1 MRLHSFHNLFLK
13 YIHVI
18 SSGSPLR
25 DKLNIGILALEEK
38 GTLEKLRNKW
48 WKSGG
53 LNCQDEVNAYK
64 LGFENIGGAFILL
77 LLGISLVLIIAVIE
91 SICAGNRGKLLRPKA
106 SRDSLRLIVD
116 EVLSA
121 KI

>member
-1 MRLHSFHNLFLK
+1 M
-13 YIHVI
+13 
-18 SSGSPLR
+18 
-25 DKLNIGILALEEK
+25 
-38 GTLEKLRNKW
+38 EKLRNKW

-77 LLGISLVLIIAVIE
+77 IMGILLVLIVAILE
-91 SICAGNRGKLLRPKA
+91 NICGGEHSRPKA
-106 SRDSLRLIVD
+106 SRDSLKLIVD

>member
-1 MRLHSFHNLFLK
+1 M
-13 YIHVI
+13 
-18 SSGSPLR
+18 
-25 DKLNIGILALEEK
+25 
-38 GTLEKLRNKW
+38 EKLRNKW

-53 LNCQDEVNAYK
+53 LNCQDEVSAYK

-77 LLGISLVLIIAVIE
+77 LLGISLVLIIAVVE
-91 SICAGNRGKLLRPKA
+91 SVCVGSRGKLLRPKA
-106 SRDSLRLIVD
+106 SRDSLKLIVD

>member
-1 MRLHSFHNLFLK
+1 M
-13 YIHVI
+13 
-18 SSGSPLR
+18 
-25 DKLNIGILALEEK
+25 
-38 GTLEKLRNKW
+38 EKLRNKW

-91 SICAGNRGKLLRPKA
+91 SICAGSRGKLLRPKA
-106 SRDSLRLIVD
+106 SRDSLKLIVD

>member
-1 MRLHSFHNLFLK
+1 MYRRSSLFLTI
-13 YIHVI
+13 YLNYH
-18 SSGSPLR
+18 STDSPIR

-77 LLGISLVLIIAVIE
+77 IMGILLVLIVAILE
-91 SICAGNRGKLLRPKA
+91 NICGGKHLRPKA
-106 SRDSLRLIVD
+106 SKDSLKLIVD